1 MSNISP
7 DGNAL
12 FGSEVLTIGAETYI
26 AESLDVQFPVDVVTM
41 QDENGNDNNNVYIS
55 RSVEGSATIQIG
67 TGQDIPT
74 RGDSFALTVDST
86 SYTFLITESSISRSN
101 SDFSKVSI
109 SFRERLNTP
118 SA

>member
-7 DGNAL
+7 DGSAL
-12 FGSEVLTIGAETYI
+12 FASEVLSINSESYV
-26 AESLDVQFPVDVVTM
+26 AESLDVSFPVDVVTL

-67 TGQDIPT
+67 TSQAIPQ

-101 SDFSKVSI
+101 SDFAKVSI